1 MIDDY
6 SADRTAMWGVPL
18 DEPDDAPAASPN
30 VEPPA
35 TLPSPSLDPADDTFL
50 LRGDDPPTDGVYRPR
65 LRGFGDAA

>member
-18 DEPDDAPAASPN
+18 DEPDDALPP
-30 VEPPA
+30 EPPA
-35 TLPSPSLDPADDTFL
+35 TLPFPSLNDAEDTFL